1 MKKLTMVVLLAA
13 LALTTACAPQKGDKG
28 DTGGIGPV
36 GPAAPTPA
44 PVDEVQEDINTLL
57 QDENDYRLGLG
68 QTALTA
74 GLSCSV
80 VKVNSGQCLS
90 SSSTAQGC
98 NSGNVINTTG
108 NTTYSYTYK
117 GNFTKLD
124 GDSASVNTLLPANI
138 RSQFV
143 NQNFVIKCS
152 GYIVVRETDYYDFS
166 VESDDGSILT
176 IDGTQVVNNDNNH
189 GMTLRSGT
197 KFLRRG
203 VKSFSLW
210 YAQTGSGNYGLVLKA
225 GGEAIDGKYYA
236 H

>member
-1 MKKLTMVVLLAA
+1 M
-13 LALTTACAPQKGDKG
+13 
-28 DTGGIGPV
+28 
-36 GPAAPTPA
+36 
-44 PVDEVQEDINTLL
+44 
-57 QDENDYRLGLG
+57 
-68 QTALTA
+68 
-74 GLSCSV
+74 
-80 VKVNSGQCLS
+80 
-90 SSSTAQGC
+90 
-98 NSGNVINTTG
+98 
-108 NTTYSYTYK
+108 
-117 GNFTKLD
+117 
-124 GDSASVNTLLPANI
+124 
-138 RSQFV
+138 
-143 NQNFVIKCS
+143 
-152 GYIVVRETDYYDFS
+152 VRETDYYDFS